1 VRVSASQKPTQDI
14 LWENSFPSSVFY
26 QEPIVS
32 GGGAMDIARPTSAMD
47 IARPTSGPAN
57 TDQAD
62 EQSGKH

>member
-1 VRVSASQKPTQDI
+1 
-14 LWENSFPSSVFY
+14 
-26 QEPIVS
+26 
-32 GGGAMDIARPTSAMD
+32 MDIARPTSAMD